1 MNIHMFENLIIFEC
15 NVRVPRPSKYP
26 ERTFTNFHVYL
37 HEGLSGN
44 LGSIPQV
51 HLVALKMMWGSFHM
65 TSASEICWVY
75 LITSIIYPGIGLCE
89 KRPDI
94 PFLWKGIQYAPWF
107 PSVFVLKSHHLVQ
120 RPSVFF
126 SIWSK
131 SQSPW
136 WLAATFGR
144 TRVGVR
150 SLVMSNSEIQ
160 TISISILASAHLL

>member
-1 MNIHMFENLIIFEC
+1 MWFLLSVMSECLDPPSAQKGLLPIFMC
-15 NVRVPRPSKYP
+15 TCMRVSVGTWEHTPSPHWKWCEDPFIWPLLQKLLGFIFLHLSCIP
-26 ERTFTNFHVYL
+26 ESDYAKNGR
-37 HEGLSGN
+37 
-44 LGSIPQV
+44 I
-51 HLVALKMMWGSFHM
+51 W
-65 TSASEICWVY
+65 
-75 LITSIIYPGIGLCE
+75 
-89 KRPDI
+89 PDI

-107 PSVFVLKSHHLVQ
+107 PSVFVLKSHHLVP

-136 WLAATFGR
+136 WLAAKFGR
-144 TRVGVR
+144 SRVGVR